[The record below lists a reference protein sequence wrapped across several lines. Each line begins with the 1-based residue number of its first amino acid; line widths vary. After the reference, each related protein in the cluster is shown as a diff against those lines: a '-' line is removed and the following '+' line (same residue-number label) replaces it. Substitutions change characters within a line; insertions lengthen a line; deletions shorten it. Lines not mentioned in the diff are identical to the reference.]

1 MMKANTSSSLSLS
14 ILVLGLLWMC
24 LLASAHAQGQQQA
37 PGALPNQLVLGLVNA
52 IRAQGF
58 NTAALIITYVRD
70 VVRPPVT
77 LLIPND
83 QAIANVALSLP
94 PLSASPSLLRSL
106 VQAHMVP
113 SNLSF
118 SDLQALPVNTLIP
131 TFHTGTRLRITSNTR
146 NDYMIE
152 NAHVLGKDICP
163 NIADFLTCFGIS
175 QVFNVSGLFPNG

>member
-1 MMKANTSSSLSLS
+1 ML
-14 ILVLGLLWMC
+14 
-24 LLASAHAQGQQQA
+24 LLASAHAQEQQA
-37 PGALPNQLVLGLVNA
+37 PGALPNQVVLGLINA
-52 IRAQGF
+52 IRAEGF

-94 PLSASPSLLRSL
+94 LLSASPSLLRNL
-106 VQAHMVP
+106 VQVHMIP

-118 SDLQALPVNTLIP
+118 SDLPVNTLIP
-131 TFHTGTRLRITSNTR
+131 TFHTGTRLRVTSNSR
-146 NDYMIE
+146 NNYMIE

-163 NIADFLTCFGIS
+163 NVADFLTCFGIS
-175 QVFNVSGLFPNG
+175 QVLNVSGLFPND